1 MSIVSRQNANTYSAE
16 GRLYQVEYAMQ
27 AMNLGTSSI
36 GIKTKDYVLLAS
48 EKKIISKLQ
57 NPSSVKKHYRVYDHI
72 ALGFSGI
79 SADVKTI
86 VDKSRNF
93 AINHEYLYDENCK
106 VERLLEHLADL
117 SLNFD
122 KKEADEKI
130 FSRPFGAS
138 LLIIGYDTEPRLFSL
153 DPSGSYLE
161 YHAKAIGSGSE
172 VIENMLEQEFD
183 PNVDINSGLK
193 NILNMLSKVM
203 KDKINNFNVEITAIT
218 KNECKI
224 LTPEE
229 IEQFL
234 E

>member
-1 MSIVSRQNANTYSAE
+1 MSSVSRQNANTYSAE

-27 AMNLGTSSI
+27 AMNLGTASI
-36 GIKTKDYVLLAS
+36 GIKTNDFVLLAS

-57 NPSSVKKHYRVYDHI
+57 NPSSVKKHFRVYDHI
-72 ALGFSGI
+72 TLGFSGI

-93 AINHEYLYDENCK
+93 AINHEYLYDENCQ
-106 VERLLEHLADL
+106 VERLLENLADL

-122 KKEADEKI
+122 KKEDNDKI

-161 YHAKAIGSGSE
+161 YYAKAIGSGSE
-172 VIENMLEQEFD
+172 VIETMLEQEFN
-183 PNVDINSGLK
+183 PNVDINTGLR
-193 NILNMLSKVM
+193 NILDMLSRVM
-203 KDKINNFNVEITAIT
+203 KEKINSFNVEVTAIT
-218 KNECKI
+218 KDGSKT
-224 LTPEE
+224 LKPEE
-229 IEQFL
+229 IEQFIQ
-234 E
+234 